1 MRNVLSKVWEIRV
14 AMRGRRSPLYSICRV
29 FANSGTRWWL
39 RLAVSPIVIG
49 TAVVGAALSVPI
61 AIHGKRWW
69 RLWRREVRN
78 QAGFEIAKA
87 RINEEASRVFNL
99 TAEELQSTLQAHSY
113 YLDRLSIQKLWSYLR
128 QGKPIGLRGEP
139 GIGKSQLAESFA
151 KAMGYDFI
159 DLECHSHLEAEEIGI
174 SWNGFKQIVDAQALR
189 TGEQP
194 PNLYTLQY
202 LNHTPLLES
211 LLSDKPCVVRVDE
224 VDKLNEHTTNF
235 FLRYLDKKELVVHN
249 LSEGGT
255 KKVLKAKAPLFVFL
269 TSNEYKRLDTA
280 FMRRTVWL
288 DLKFP
293 TESALASIVQAS
305 VGVPA
310 DFAAR
315 VSRVIMQ
322 LRQLNM
328 EKRPAIAE
336 AIEWT
341 RALVDVSEGRIT
353 PEAIDVTIGFLA
365 KYPEDEAI
373 VKEALHR
380 WYDGFGRIA

>member
-1 MRNVLSKVWEIRV
+1 MFDLS
-14 AMRGRRSPLYSICRV
+14 P
-29 FANSGTRWWL
+29 
-39 RLAVSPIVIG
+39 
-49 TAVVGAALSVPI
+49 
-61 AIHGKRWW
+61 
-69 RLWRREVRN
+69 
-78 QAGFEIAKA
+78 
-87 RINEEASRVFNL
+87 
-99 TAEELQSTLQAHSY
+99 EELQLRLQGQDYH
-113 YLDRLSIQKLWSYLR
+113 LDKLSVTRLWSYLR

-139 GIGKSQLAESFA
+139 GIGKSQLAEAFA
-151 KAMGYDFI
+151 KAMGYQFV

-174 SWNGFKQIVDAQALR
+174 SWNGFKQIVDAQTYR
-189 TGEQP
+189 DGDKP
-194 PNLYTLQY
+194 DLYTLQY

-211 LLSDKPCVVRVDE
+211 LLSDHPTVVRVDE

-249 LSEGGT
+249 LAEGGQR
-255 KKVLKAKAPLFVFL
+255 KVLKAKSPLFVFL

-288 DLKFP
+288 DLRFP
-293 TESALASIVQAS
+293 SEAALSTIIQSA

-310 DFAAR
+310 DFATR
-315 VSRVIMQ
+315 VSRIITQ

-341 RALVDVSEGRIT
+341 RSLVDVSEGRIT
-353 PEAIDVTIGFLA
+353 PEAVEVTIGFLA

-373 VKEALHR
+373 VKEALSR
-380 WYDGFGRIA
+380 WYDGFGRTA

>member
-1 MRNVLSKVWEIRV
+1 LFNLSPED
-14 AMRGRRSPLYSICRV
+14 LQ
-29 FANSGTRWWL
+29 
-39 RLAVSPIVIG
+39 
-49 TAVVGAALSVPI
+49 AAL
-61 AIHGKRWW
+61 
-69 RLWRREVRN
+69 
-78 QAGFEIAKA
+78 
-87 RINEEASRVFNL
+87 
-99 TAEELQSTLQAHSY
+99 QSQSY
-113 YLDRLSIQKLWSYLR
+113 FLDRMSVHRLWSYLR

-139 GIGKSQLAESFA
+139 GIGKSQLAEAFA
-151 KAMGYDFI
+151 KAMGYEFI

-174 SWNGFKQIVDAQALR
+174 SWNGFKQIVDAQAYR
-189 TGEQP
+189 SGET
-194 PNLYTLQY
+194 PNLYTLEY
-202 LNHTPLLES
+202 LNSTPLLES
-211 LLSDKPCVVRVDE
+211 LLADRPTVVRVDE

-249 LSEGGT
+249 LSAGGAN
-255 KKVLKAKAPLFVFL
+255 KVLHAKMPLFVFL

-288 DLKFP
+288 DLNFP
-293 TESALASIVQAS
+293 TEASLAAIVQAA
-305 VGVPA
+305 VGVPT

-315 VSRVIMQ
+315 VARVIMQ

-328 EKRPAIAE
+328 EKKPAIAE

-341 RALVDVSEGRIT
+341 RALVDVSDGKIT

>member
-1 MRNVLSKVWEIRV
+1 MLWRG
-14 AMRGRRSPLYSICRV
+14 GRRWIRI
-29 FANSGTRWWL
+29 WQ
-39 RLAVSPIVIG
+39 
-49 TAVVGAALSVPI
+49 
-61 AIHGKRWW
+61 
-69 RLWRREVRN
+69 REVSN
-78 QAGFEIAKA
+78 QAGFDQAK
-87 RINEEASRVFNL
+87 RRLQEEASHLFDM
-99 TAEELQSTLQAHSY
+99 TAEELQASLQRENYH
-113 YLDRLSIQKLWSYLR
+113 LDKLTTTRLWSYLR
-128 QGKPIGLRGEP
+128 QGKPVGLRGEP
-139 GIGKSQLAESFA
+139 GIGKSQLAEAFA
-151 KAMGYDFI
+151 RAMGYEFI

-174 SWNGFKQIVDAQALR
+174 SWNGFKQIVDAQAYR
-189 TGEQP
+189 TGETP
-194 PNLYTLQY
+194 DLYTLQY

-211 LLSDKPCVVRVDE
+211 LLADKPTVVRVDE

-249 LSEGGT
+249 LAEGGQ
-255 KKVLKAKAPLFVFL
+255 KKVLRAKAPLFVFL

-280 FMRRTVWL
+280 FIRRTVWL
-288 DLKFP
+288 DLRFP
-293 TESALASIVQAS
+293 AEAALASIVQTS

-315 VSRVIMQ
+315 VARIIIQ

-341 RALVDVSEGRIT
+341 RALVDVSEGKIT

-380 WYDGFGRIA
+380 WYDGFGRTA

>member
-1 MRNVLSKVWEIRV
+1 VGLNPYI
-14 AMRGRRSPLYSICRV
+14 
-29 FANSGTRWWL
+29 
-39 RLAVSPIVIG
+39 
-49 TAVVGAALSVPI
+49 VGAGSLGAVAVA
-61 AIHGKRWW
+61 AIGWQGRHWW
-69 RLWRREVRN
+69 RLFRREARN
-78 QAGFEIAKA
+78 QAAFEQTKA
-87 RINEEASRVFNL
+87 RLQEEANHLFNL
-99 TAEELQSTLQAHSY
+99 TPEQLQSELEAQNYS
-113 YLDRLSIQKLWSYLR
+113 LDRLSVMRLWSYLR

-139 GIGKSQLAESFA
+139 GIGKSQLAEAFA
-151 KAMGYDFI
+151 NAMGYHFI

-174 SWNGFKQIVDAQALR
+174 SWNGFKQIVDAQASHA
-189 TGEQP
+189 GDP
-194 PNLYTLQY
+194 APNLYTLEY

-211 LLSDKPCVVRVDE
+211 LLSDRPTVVRVDE

-249 LSEGGT
+249 LSQPGQR
-255 KKVLKAKAPLFVFL
+255 KVLKASAPLYVFL

-288 DLKFP
+288 DLQFP
-293 TESALASIVQAS
+293 TEAALAGIVQNT

-315 VSRVIMQ
+315 VARVIVQ
-322 LRQLNM
+322 LRQLNL
-328 EKRPAIAE
+328 EKKPAIAE

-341 RALVDVSEGRIT
+341 RALVDVCDGRIT

-373 VKEALHR
+373 VKEALRR
-380 WYDGFGRIA
+380 WYDGFGRTA

>member
-1 MRNVLSKVWEIRV
+1 MAAIASPVMRH
-14 AMRGRRSPLYSICRV
+14 GR
-29 FANSGTRWWL
+29 
-39 RLAVSPIVIG
+39 
-49 TAVVGAALSVPI
+49 
-61 AIHGKRWW
+61 RWW
-69 RLWRREVRN
+69 RLWRREVHN
-78 QAGFEIAKA
+78 QAAFETARA
-87 RINEEASRVFNL
+87 RIQEEASRLFNL
-99 TAEELQSTLQAHSY
+99 TPEDLQTALQSQNY
-113 YLDRLSIQKLWSYLR
+113 FLDRLSVNRLWSYLR

-139 GIGKSQLAESFA
+139 GIGKSQLAEAFA
-151 KAMGYDFI
+151 KAMGYGLI

-174 SWNGFKQIVDAQALR
+174 SWNGFKQIVDAQAYR
-189 TGEQP
+189 SGET
-194 PNLYTLQY
+194 PNLYTLDY
-202 LNHTPLLES
+202 LNTTPLLES
-211 LLSDKPCVVRVDE
+211 LLADRPTVVRVDE

-249 LSEGGT
+249 LAEGGA
-255 KKVLKAKAPLFVFL
+255 KKVLRAKAPLFVFL

-288 DLKFP
+288 DLRFP
-293 TESALASIVQAS
+293 AEAALAAIVQAA
-305 VGVPA
+305 VDVPA

-315 VSRVIMQ
+315 VARIIMQ

-328 EKRPAIAE
+328 EKKPAIAE

-341 RALVDVSEGRIT
+341 RALVDVSEGKIT

-380 WYDGFGRIA
+380 WYDGFGRTA